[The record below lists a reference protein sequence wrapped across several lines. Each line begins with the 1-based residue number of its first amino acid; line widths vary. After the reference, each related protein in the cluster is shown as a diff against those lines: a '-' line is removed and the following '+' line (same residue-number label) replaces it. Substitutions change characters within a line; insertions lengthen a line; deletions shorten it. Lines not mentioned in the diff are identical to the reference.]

1 MKKTYTTPK
10 TKTVEL
16 PTASILALSDGLNE
30 GQADGRSYS
39 ASDGN
44 QYDNE
49 F

>member
-16 PTASILALSDGLNE
+16 PTASILMGSDGPNDE
-30 GQADGRSYS
+30 QADSRSYR